1 MPLIIPASHS
11 MRLPARPSRIALII
25 GIPPATAASKATLT
39 PCSAAAA
46 KISLPC
52 SAISALLAVTTCL
65 PLAMAL
71 STNSLATVVP
81 PISSTNICT
90 LGSSATAK
98 ISVLT
103 LTPSISAPRRAPM
116 CSITISQPARA
127 EISTL
132 LRFNTSKVPLPTVPR
147 PQIATFT
154 GFKLPTPT
162 YLLLI
167 IYVCAV

>member
-1 MPLIIPASHS
+1 

-25 GIPPATAASKATLT
+25 GIPPATAASNATLT
-39 PCSAAAA
+39 PFSAAAA

-65 PLAMAL
+65 PLAIAFNT
-71 STNSLATVVP
+71 SSLATVVP
-81 PISSTNICT
+81 PMSSTRTST

-103 LTPSISAPRRAPM
+103 LTPGMSAPRRAPI

-127 EISTL
+127 EISAL
-132 LRFNTSKVPLPTVPR
+132 LRVNTSKVPLPTVPK
-147 PQIATFT
+147 PHIATFT
-154 GFKLPTPT
+154 EFKLHTPE
-162 YLLLI
+162 LKSNAHCI
-167 IYVCAV
+167 SA